1 MGASG
6 KITLSVIK
14 ADVGG
19 FVGHSTSHP
28 EMLALART
36 IVSRAVE
43 AGLLVDGQVLH
54 VGDDVELIMTHHRGE
69 EDAEIHEFAWNTF
82 LELTELAKRMK
93 LYGAGQDLLAD
104 AFSGNVKGMGPGVA
118 ELHFVERKSEP
129 VIIFMADKTSPGAW
143 NLPLFRM
150 FGDPFNTVG
159 LVIDP
164 AMHRGFR
171 FRVLDVIESKKWIL
185 SCPEDMY
192 DLLVLIGAT
201 GRYVIENIY
210 RKRDNEVDAAASSQR
225 LGLLAGRY
233 VGKDDPV
240 MIIRCQSGFP
250 AVGEVLEPFA
260 FPHLVE
266 GWMRG
271 SHHGPLMPVAF
282 KDAVPSRFDGPPR
295 VIAAGYQL
303 CEGKLIGP
311 MDMFQDVAF
320 DEARREANRV
330 ANYMRRHGPFEP
342 HRLGLHEMEYTTL
355 PQVMAFI
362 FEKSAIPRRSDLEDK
377 LKALYPHLREVR
389 VVDPGL
395 KDFDAIQ
402 KTIAREAAHY
412 LEEITPA
419 GAKIGLSGG
428 KTIYYLITYLEPER
442 LTGLHLYPLTLTHIL
457 TMPGLTANALVGMM
471 STKYPDATAF
481 NLPTIPGSAQ
491 KDYERQMAAN
501 PELLKIYRDIWDV
514 DIMVL
519 GVGYLTGPLPGFKAL
534 ASQELRLTAEDLAAK
549 GVVAEINHTPIDA
562 QGEPMIDTK
571 DPELAAL
578 VRRVIGVG
586 ALDLRKRA
594 AGPEGFVIAAAGG
607 LEKTEA
613 IRACLKGKY
622 FNVLITDAY
631 VAEALEAGLPEAG
644 PPRVY
649 GTD

>member
-1 MGASG
+1 MATDG

-19 FVGHSTSHP
+19 WVGHSTCHP
-28 EMLALART
+28 EMLALARK
-36 IVSRAVE
+36 IVQGAVDR
-43 AGLLVDGQVLH
+43 GLLVDGQVLN

-69 EDAEIHEFAWNTF
+69 EDSEIHQFAWNTF
-82 LELTELAKRMK
+82 LELTELAKKLK
-93 LYGAGQDLLAD
+93 LYGAGQDMLGD

-118 ELHFVERKSEP
+118 ELHFEERKSEP

-143 NLPLFRM
+143 NLPLFRI
-150 FGDPFNTVG
+150 FADPFTTVG

-164 AMHRGFR
+164 NMHRGFR
-171 FRVLDVIESKKWIL
+171 FRVIDAIEHKEWIL

-192 DLLVLIGAT
+192 DLLVLIGT
-201 GRYVIENIY
+201 PGRYLIENIY
-210 RKRDNEVDAAASSQR
+210 RKKDNEVAAAASSQK

-240 MIIRCQSGFP
+240 MVIRCQSGFP

-282 KDAVPSRFDGPPR
+282 KDAIPSRFDGPPR

-303 CEGKLIGP
+303 CQGKLLGP
-311 MDMFQDVAF
+311 LDMFADVAF
-320 DEARREANRV
+320 DEVRKEANRV

-362 FEKSAIPRRSDLEDK
+362 FEKSAIPRRGDLEDK
-377 LKALYPHLREVR
+377 LKSRYPHLREVR

-395 KDFDAIQ
+395 KDLDAIQ
-402 KTIAREAAHY
+402 KTVAREGAYY

-428 KTIYYLITYLEPER
+428 KTLYYLISYLEPER
-442 LTGLHLYPLTLTHIL
+442 LTGVHLYPLTLTPIL
-457 TMPGLTANALVGMM
+457 TMPGLTANAMVGMM
-471 STKYPDATAF
+471 STKYPDASAY
-481 NLPTIPGSAQ
+481 NLPTIPVSSREE
-491 KDYERQMAAN
+491 YERLLAAN
-501 PELLKIYRDIWDV
+501 PEMQKIYRDIWEV

-519 GVGYLTGPLPGFKAL
+519 GVGYLTGPLPGFRAF
-534 ASQELRLTAEDLAAK
+534 ADQEMGLTAADLKAK
-549 GVVAEINHTPIDA
+549 GVVGEINHTPIDA
-562 QGEPMIDTK
+562 QGEPMLDGK
-571 DPELAAL
+571 DPDLAKL
-578 VRRVIGVG
+578 TRRVIGVG
-586 ALDLRKRA
+586 ALELRERA
-594 AGPEGFVIAAAGG
+594 GRSDRYVVAVAGG
-607 LEKTEA
+607 LEKQEA
-613 IRACLKGKY
+613 IGACLKGRY

-631 VAEALEAGLPEAG
+631 VAEGL
-644 PPRVY
+644 VQ
-649 GTD
+649 

>member
-1 MGASG
+1 MGAAE

-19 FVGHSTSHP
+19 WVGHSTVHP
-28 EMLALART
+28 EMMALARS
-36 IVSRAVE
+36 IIQGAVE
-43 AGLLVDGQVLH
+43 RGFLVDGQVLN

-69 EDAEIHEFAWNTF
+69 EDVEIHEFAWNTF
-82 LELTELAKRMK
+82 MELTALAKRLK
-93 LYGAGQDLLAD
+93 LYGAGQDMLAD

-118 ELHFVERKSEP
+118 EMSFVERPSEP

-143 NLPLFRM
+143 NLPLFRI
-150 FGDPFNTVG
+150 FGDPFNTAG

-164 AMHRGFR
+164 SMHRGFR
-171 FRVLDVIESKKWIL
+171 FRVLDVKENKEWIL

-192 DLLVLIGAT
+192 DLLVLIGAS

-210 RKRDNEVDAAASSQR
+210 RKKDNEVGAVASSQR
-225 LGLLAGRY
+225 LGLIAGRY

-240 MIIRCQSGFP
+240 MVVRCQSGFP

-260 FPHLVE
+260 FPHMVE

-271 SHHGPLMPVAF
+271 SHHGPIMPVSFA
-282 KDAVPSRFDGPPR
+282 DARPTRFDGPPR

-303 CEGKLIGP
+303 CHGKLLGP
-311 MDMFQDVAF
+311 LDMFADISF
-320 DEARREANRV
+320 DEARKEANRI
-330 ANYMRRHGPFEP
+330 ANYIRRHGPFEP

-362 FEKSAIPRRSDLEDK
+362 FEKSAIPRRSDLEDQ

-389 VVDPGL
+389 VVDPGV
-395 KDFDAIQ
+395 KDLDAIQ
-402 KTIAREAAHY
+402 KTVAREAAYY
-412 LEEITPA
+412 LEEITPS
-419 GAKIGLSGG
+419 GARIGLSGG
-428 KTIYYLITYLEPER
+428 KTIYYMITYLEPER
-442 LTGLHLYPLTLTHIL
+442 LTGLHLYPLTLTGIL

-481 NLPTIPGSAQ
+481 NLPTIPGSSRE
-491 KDYERQMAAN
+491 DYERQMAAN
-501 PELLKIYRDIWDV
+501 PELLKTFREIWDV

-519 GVGYLTGPLPGFKAL
+519 GVGYHTGPLPGFRAL
-534 ASQELRLTAEDLAAK
+534 AQQELGLTAEELKAK
-549 GVVAEINHTPIDA
+549 GMVGEINHIPIDA
-562 QGEPMIDTK
+562 RGEPMLNQ
-571 DPELAAL
+571 DPDLAKL
-578 VRRVIGVG
+578 TRRVIGVG
-586 ALDLRKRA
+586 AAELRERA
-594 AGPEGFVIAAAGG
+594 ARVDRYIVAVAGG

-631 VAEALEAGLPEAG
+631 AAEALVRE
-644 PPRVY
+644 
-649 GTD
+649 